1 MLFRKVPQVIS
12 GFQQHRNYTYF
23 RLYIRLQE
31 PEFDSNRIIC
41 GSLSLMPLSLIQYII
56 RHETVYV
63 FAVKP
68 LSQMKQKTKQ
78 RLDGKHQRCASMSQ
92 RSMAKVH
99 WLIGRL
105 VAGGMIL
112 VLCAFGACCMN
123 TG

>member
-31 PEFDSNRIIC
+31 PNRIIC
-41 GSLSLMPLSLIQYII
+41 GSLSLMPLSLIQYIL

-63 FAVKP
+63 FAVTP
-68 LSQMKQKTKQ
+68 LSQMKQNTKQ
-78 RLDGKHQRCASMSQ
+78 RFDGKHQRCASMSH

-105 VAGGMIL
+105 VAGGTIL
-112 VLCAFGACCMN
+112 VLCAFRACCTN